1 MNTSSAASVTPAEPE
16 SPTDDRRPDLVGLSR
31 EELAEVLKGVGEKP
45 FRAKQVWHWIYHRG
59 ARTFAEMTT
68 LSKSL
73 RERLDRD
80 FRIGRPHV
88 SQALLSNDSS
98 RKWLLGFGDGNEAET
113 VFIPEKDRGA
123 LCVSSQVGCTLACKF
138 CRTGTQTLVRNLTAR
153 EIVGQVLI
161 AKDAIGEWP
170 SPPNGRLLSNIVMM
184 GMGEPLFNF
193 EEVAKAVKIIMDGEG
208 IAISKRR
215 VTLSTAGHAPMIER
229 CGKELGVNLAVSL
242 HAPFDDL
249 RDEIVPLNRK
259 YPIAELLEACRNYPG
274 SSNARRITFE
284 YVMLKDVNDSPRHAK
299 ALIKLMSGIP
309 AKFNLIPFN
318 AWPGAIYECS
328 ARETMEAFALVLNE
342 AGYAAPIRQPR
353 GRDIM
358 AACGQL
364 KSASERARKSA
375 LNVQSLPKKGM
386 FPALSGAQKAG

>member
-45 FRAKQVWHWIYHRG
+45 FRAKLVWHWIYHRG

-80 FRIGRPHV
+80 FRIGRLHV
-88 SQALLSNDSS
+88 SQPCSNDSS

-161 AKDAIGEWP
+161 AKDAVGEWP
-170 SPPNGRLLSNIVMM
+170 SPPDGRLLSNIVMM

-215 VTLSTAGHAPMIER
+215 VTLSTAGRADDRTLGER
-229 CGKELGVNLAVSL
+229 RQPAVSFTRL
-242 HAPFDDL
+242 STTCATRSFPQQ
-249 RDEIVPLNRK
+249 EIPHRG
-259 YPIAELLEACRNYPG
+259 ASGACRNYPVPPCAPHHP
-274 SSNARRITFE
+274 NT
-284 YVMLKDVNDSPRHAK
+284 MLKDVNDIPGTPR
-299 ALIKLMSGIP
+299 
-309 AKFNLIPFN
+309 
-318 AWPGAIYECS
+318 
-328 ARETMEAFALVLNE
+328 R
-342 AGYAAPIRQPR
+342 
-353 GRDIM
+353 
-358 AACGQL
+358 
-364 KSASERARKSA
+364 
-375 LNVQSLPKKGM
+375 
-386 FPALSGAQKAG
+386 